1 VKNKNMK
8 PQVLL
13 SVFIICFIFSCKEHQ
28 PKEAQEFNKKMEQTI
43 AIHDQVMPKM
53 SDINQL
59 LNQLENQIDSTNR
72 AQIESAM
79 QKLQDSHESM
89 MKWMK
94 SFGDEFSKTEI
105 NQGIQTKNVDS
116 LQLRLKALEKYNIE
130 AKNLKKHISEAI
142 ENANALIEKES

>member
-1 VKNKNMK
+1 MK